1 MPTLSVIIPVY
12 NSEQSIMAT
21 MDSVIAQTY
30 TDFEILVI
38 DDGSSDHSIG
48 LCNSYNDSRM
58 RVIRQQNRGL
68 AGARNTGIRH
78 AQGQYLAFLDSDD
91 LWEPEKL
98 AKQMQHFAQNP
109 DVGVSFCRSLFID
122 ENGKA
127 LGIYQMPKL
136 TDITPGYLFC
146 RNPISN
152 GSSVV
157 IRREVLDAI
166 KFQDNLYGEPEDF
179 YFDDRF
185 RQSEDIECWLR
196 IALQTPWKIEGIPDA
211 LTLYR
216 VNTSG
221 LSANVLK
228 QFDYWEQ
235 IVTKTKA
242 YNPEFVMQWAAKARA
257 YQYRY
262 LARRAASQRS
272 PQMAARLLH
281 QAFASDWTILLE
293 EPRRTLLTMGAI
305 YLLRILPQSLYRY
318 LETLAMTLTGLSQK
332 RRIQQERR
340 LEQSF

>member
-1 MPTLSVIIPVY
+1 MPILSVIIPVY
-12 NSEQSIMAT
+12 NSEQSIAAT
-21 MDSVIAQTY
+21 IESVIAQTY

-38 DDGSSDHSIG
+38 DDESSDRSIEI
-48 LCNSYNDSRM
+48 CQDYNDPRM
-58 RVIRQQNRGL
+58 RVIRQKNRGL
-68 AGARNTGIRH
+68 AGARNTGIRN

-91 LWEPEKL
+91 LWQPEKL
-98 AKQMQHFAQNP
+98 AKHAQHFEQNP
-109 DVGVSFCRSLFID
+109 EVGVSFCRSSFID
-122 ENGKA
+122 EQGKA

-196 IALQTPWKIEGIPDA
+196 IALQTQWKIEGIPDA

-216 VNTSG
+216 VHRGG

-235 IVTKTKA
+235 IVTKTQA
-242 YNPEFVMQWAAKARA
+242 YNPEFVAQWAHRARA

-262 LARRAASQRS
+262 LARRAANQRS
-272 PQMAARLLH
+272 PKMATQLLH
-281 QAFASDWTILLE
+281 KALGTYWQILLE
-293 EPRRTLLTMGAI
+293 EPRRTLLTIGAV
-305 YLLRILPQSLYRY
+305 YLLRILPQSLYRQ
-318 LETLAMTLTGLSQK
+318 LETLAMAITGSSQK
-332 RRIQQERR
+332 RQIQQERR
-340 LEQSF
+340 VEQSF